1 VVDKVGRKTL
11 IVVAYGIAGC
21 AALSFTQATTEMT
34 LLAAAMFYAFF
45 QDIGNLAMTVYT
57 PEVVPGANPRQRGGA
72 GNGLGPFWRHDI
84 AAGRGDPHQ
93 RQQHSVCL
101 VHHGGGSVY
110 RLGPN
115 VTSSV

>member
-1 VVDKVGRKTL
+1 LIHASYDNGEGFAVWLPTIYSTYYHIDLTRTLQYTFIVAGTQVVARFCAFGVVDKVGRKTL

-57 PEVVPGANPRQRGGA
+57 PEVCQGEDS
-72 GNGLGPFWRHDI
+72 L
-84 AAGRGDPHQ
+84 
-93 RQQHSVCL
+93 
-101 VHHGGGSVY
+101 
-110 RLGPN
+110 
-115 VTSSV
+115 